1 MSGKVS
7 IDLTDDSD
15 EEQTPKSRSHAKTA
29 PLPFASDMRAS
40 LSQFNNHFQ
49 QYAPVHVPPAQ
60 NQQRYGPGSI
70 DKPIELLDDTAPKS
84 LSSQNR
90 QSRKQRPFPSP
101 SHALKESPGSIKT
114 NSPLAI
120 PIHTPRAMTPVPG
133 SAPTATRPS
142 STPSTYSIGPVE
154 PLASRID
161 QVKAKLQ
168 KIFPNDPFFGIPKR
182 YRGSMQVDSIMR
194 DYEPLC
200 RNVQLAG
207 KPLDMIWQ
215 ELMSEAMA
223 ATDTFSQTSVSAA
236 RKLLRNK
243 VAIKAGSDRKQV
255 VSKDKDIVPNPQ
267 KAEHSHYINT
277 WAQCRT
283 CTELGQA
290 CDGERPCASC
300 AEPGYDCLYPDDARQ
315 TSPPTANSQLGR
327 ESLEAAAQQSNRLA
341 ALHTQKA
348 SKSNLGTSAVDQQLE
363 DSITRKRAVAR
374 ETMQT
379 LNGRSADFFSAELQ
393 IKDRATA
400 LPVEAFGGALNLSEY
415 LSDEDEQD
423 SDVEMETP
431 RKIPEMTVKAYITR
445 LDELKREINA
455 FQEDQIRRSLRQA
468 RIDSRDAAEPKLCQI
483 KSPFDQMSAPNT
495 AAEGSCPRLRLHV
508 KDSDARVL
516 YKRNKALPTEVPTIV
531 IASDVVGLPKYK
543 SIGRLGSALLT
554 RNNTIAKYNPY
565 SNDDEKLDKQAVSLK
580 YQEMQ
585 QRYTTF
591 EKASDT
597 LQAQRKCAEL
607 TELWRPHIE
616 GLLDEMDLPQR
627 AIVHYFTSSDR
638 TSQYVRRI
646 RLAEPVLTD
655 WSREQH
661 SSCVGCHRLP
671 DGHTDDEAGVGYV
684 CKMDDLAMAGLVACA
699 YHQVAGLSLWHMA
712 LIWRENDRHSA
723 SSKPGNG
730 PIGSMCLVCCL
741 HNCSLHGMYLD
752 EDKQLYENDDASNV
766 DINDPEANQNTRYNV
781 TLPELSSMADLSP
794 VKSKKAVSGNAK
806 GKIDTTK
813 SGKMQERDIFYPCS
827 HEGPCHDDNPKC
839 RCAEGKIQCEY
850 MCGCAENC
858 PRRFRGCM
866 CGTGPARV
874 CFKDS
879 RCACWNASRECDPWL
894 CKGCGVL
901 EVLDQANKYNDQVRQ
916 GRCSNNQLQLGLP
929 ARTIKAP
936 SEVQGYGLFAGE
948 NLREH
953 DFIGEYKGEIITRD
967 ESDRRGARYALAGTE
982 YLFNL
987 NTSQEL
993 DATNFGNKTR
1003 FMNNSLLDDNINVL
1017 GATLLCNGVQRVM
1030 LYAKRDIK
1038 AGDELLYNYDYPRE
1052 ISKHFWERGQHSA
1065 KDKAVVVPGAKKVA
1079 AKKPAEKR
1087 SGKPTVAP
1095 AENHWHRERDA
1106 NGYFKKRIETP
1117 PPPDDGQYS
1126 SQSPVIGRT
1135 KRKREDTDAAASM
1148 EPIQE
1153 ELAIQPSDES
1163 DYYESGGVSAS
1174 DSVSEEP
1181 VESSASNDAGEE
1193 STPVRLNRFKN
1204 KDGRFGGRSQ
1214 SKAWDTR
1221 KKNGGVA

>member
-7 IDLTDDSD
+7 IDLTEDSD
-15 EEQTPKSRSHAKTA
+15 EERTPKSRSHAKTA

-49 QYAPVHVPPAQ
+49 QYAAVHVPPAQ

-142 STPSTYSIGPVE
+142 STSTIYPIGPVE
-154 PLASRID
+154 PPARRLD
-161 QVKAKLQ
+161 QAKAKLQ
-168 KIFPNDPFFGIPKR
+168 KIFPDSPIFGIPQR
-182 YRGSMQVDSIMR
+182 YQGSVQTESTMR
-194 DYEPLC
+194 LYALLC
-200 RNVQLAG
+200 REVEQAG

-215 ELMSEAMA
+215 ELMPEAMA
-223 ATDTFSQTSVSAA
+223 ATDTFSSNSVNGA
-236 RKLLRNK
+236 RKLL
-243 VAIKAGSDRKQV
+243 KQI
-255 VSKDKDIVPNPQ
+255 VSKDQDMVPNPQ

-315 TSPPTANSQLGR
+315 TSPQAANSQL
-327 ESLEAAAQQSNRLA
+327 
-341 ALHTQKA
+341 
-348 SKSNLGTSAVDQQLE
+348 VW
-363 DSITRKRAVAR
+363 KRAVVR
-374 ETMQT
+374 EMMQT
-379 LNGRSADFFSAELQ
+379 LNGRSAEPLSAELQ

-400 LPVEAFGGALNLSEY
+400 LPIKAFGGAPDLSEY

-423 SDVEMETP
+423 SDVEVEIP
-431 RKIPEMTVKAYITR
+431 RTIPEMTVKAYIAR

-455 FQEDQIRRSLRQA
+455 FQKDQIRRSLRQA

-483 KSPFDQMSAPNT
+483 KSPFDQMSDPNT
-495 AAEGSCPRLRLHV
+495 AAEGLCPRLRLHV
-508 KDSDARVL
+508 KDGDARVL

-607 TELWRPHIE
+607 TELWRPHVE
-616 GLLDEMDLPQR
+616 GMLDEMALPQR

-638 TSQYVRRI
+638 ASQYVRRL

-661 SSCVGCHRLP
+661 SSCVGCQRLP
-671 DGHTDDEAGVGYV
+671 DRHTDDEAGVGYD
-684 CKMDDLAMAGLVACA
+684 CKLHDLAMAGLVACA

-712 LIWRENDRHSA
+712 LIWRESDRHSA

-752 EDKQLYENDDASNV
+752 EDKRLYENDDASNV

-781 TLPELSSMADLSP
+781 TLPELSSMADLAP

-827 HEGPCHDDNPKC
+827 HEGPCHDDNPRC

-858 PRRFRGCM
+858 PRRFRGCT

-901 EVLDQANKYNDQVRQ
+901 EVLDQANKYDDQIRQ

-948 NLREH
+948 NLREY
-953 DFIGEYKGEIITRD
+953 DFIGEYKGEILTRG

-1017 GATLLCNGVQRVM
+1017 GSTMLCNGVQRVM

-1087 SGKPTVAP
+1087 STKPAVAP
-1095 AENHWHRERDA
+1095 VGSHWHRERDA

-1126 SQSPVIGRT
+1126 SQSPVISRT
-1135 KRKREDTDAAASM
+1135 KRKRQDTDATAGM

-1153 ELAIQPSDES
+1153 ELAIRPSDES
-1163 DYYESGGVSAS
+1163 DYYESGDVSAS

-1181 VESSASNDAGEE
+1181 VESSASDDAGEE

-1204 KDGRFGGRSQ
+1204 KDGRFGGKSQ